1 MLTLKEMQ
9 MLKYLYIL
17 IIMQKKTFLDHFY
30 ELLKKI
36 SYSLF
41 NTKGFN
47 YSLVKNWILLYVQV
61 QMIF

>member
-47 YSLVKNWILLYVQV
+47 YSLVKN
-61 QMIF
+61 